1 MKELKTV
8 CDELIKFFNIDDI
21 GYLGD
26 KLKEIIFSDNRD
38 DIYDR
43 YIELVEDMDID
54 WIQKIFQY
62 YKSNRSDF
70 KQDYTPKS
78 LAKCLAKMVY
88 WEGAKTAYDACSGS
102 GSLVIELH
110 KLDNKIEFVCEEFD
124 DNVIPYLLFNLSIRN
139 ISAVVVKGDIVKQ
152 ERYNFYKL
160 TPGNKYSKIEII
172 DGYDIGNFDIIT
184 SNPPFNLEKFRNN
197 GRNFNF
203 GIEVKNSSNSYFLL
217 HCMELLSDEGRMGII
232 LPTGYITS
240 RKKDDLAVRE
250 YLVEQGLM
258 EAVVSCPGS
267 FFESTAVN
275 TSIIFINKDKID
287 NRFVLID
294 NTSKNCT
301 EWIRE
306 QRGQFGGA
314 AHTNRVY
321 KKKFNVFSDDN
332 IEKILKTI
340 IERVKEDD
348 YSVVM
353 TYVGFNENFSYSPG
367 QYFPIKIQYV
377 NITQEQYDNMIA
389 SFFKGFDE
397 FCDGIVK
404 AQEEFEKVL

>member
-124 DNVIPYLLFNLSIRN
+124 YNVIPYLLFNLSIRN
-139 ISAVVVKGDIVKQ
+139 ISAVVIKGDIVKQ

-160 TPGNKYSKIEII
+160 TPGNKYSKIEITI
-172 DGYDIGNFDIIT
+172 
-184 SNPPFNLEKFRNN
+184 KF
-197 GRNFNF
+197 
-203 GIEVKNSSNSYFLL
+203 IKQCEHL
-217 HCMELLSDEGRMGII
+217 
-232 LPTGYITS
+232 
-240 RKKDDLAVRE
+240 
-250 YLVEQGLM
+250 
-258 EAVVSCPGS
+258 
-267 FFESTAVN
+267 
-275 TSIIFINKDKID
+275 KIC
-287 NRFVLID
+287 
-294 NTSKNCT
+294 K
-301 EWIRE
+301 
-306 QRGQFGGA
+306 
-314 AHTNRVY
+314 
-321 KKKFNVFSDDN
+321 
-332 IEKILKTI
+332 
-340 IERVKEDD
+340 
-348 YSVVM
+348 
-353 TYVGFNENFSYSPG
+353 
-367 QYFPIKIQYV
+367 
-377 NITQEQYDNMIA
+377 
-389 SFFKGFDE
+389 
-397 FCDGIVK
+397 
-404 AQEEFEKVL
+404 

>member
-8 CDELIKFFNIDDI
+8 CDKLIKFFNIDDI

-139 ISAVVVKGDIVKQ
+139 IRAVVVKGDIVKQ

-184 SNPPFNLEKFRNN
+184 SNPPFNLEKFRNS
-197 GRNFNF
+197 RNFNF

-232 LPTGYITS
+232 LPTGYVTS
-240 RKKDDLAVRE
+240 QKKDDLAVRE

-258 EAVVSCPGS
+258 EAVVSCPVN
-267 FFESTAVN
+267 FFESTPVN

-314 AHTNRVY
+314 AHTSRVY

-353 TYVGFNENFSYSPG
+353 TYTGFNENFSYSPG
-367 QYFPIKIQYV
+367 QYFPVKIQYV

-404 AQEEFEKVL
+404 AQEKFEKVL

>member
-38 DIYDR
+38 NIYDR
-43 YIELVEDMDID
+43 YIELVEDMDVD

-139 ISAVVVKGDIVKQ
+139 ISAVVIKGDIVKQ

-160 TPGNKYSKIEII
+160 TPGNKYSEIEII

-184 SNPPFNLEKFRNN
+184 SNPPFNLEKFRNS
-197 GRNFNF
+197 RNFNF

-217 HCMELLSDEGRMGII
+217 HCMELL
-232 LPTGYITS
+232 
-240 RKKDDLAVRE
+240 
-250 YLVEQGLM
+250 
-258 EAVVSCPGS
+258 
-267 FFESTAVN
+267 
-275 TSIIFINKDKID
+275 
-287 NRFVLID
+287 
-294 NTSKNCT
+294 
-301 EWIRE
+301 
-306 QRGQFGGA
+306 
-314 AHTNRVY
+314 
-321 KKKFNVFSDDN
+321 
-332 IEKILKTI
+332 
-340 IERVKEDD
+340 
-348 YSVVM
+348 
-353 TYVGFNENFSYSPG
+353 
-367 QYFPIKIQYV
+367 
-377 NITQEQYDNMIA
+377 
-389 SFFKGFDE
+389 
-397 FCDGIVK
+397 
-404 AQEEFEKVL
+404 

>member
-26 KLKEIIFSDNRD
+26 KLKEIILSDNRD

-139 ISAVVVKGDIVKQ
+139 ISAVVIQGDIVKQ

-184 SNPPFNLEKFRNN
+184 SNPPFNLEKFRNS
-197 GRNFNF
+197 RNFNF

-232 LPTGYITS
+232 LPTGYVTS
-240 RKKDDLAVRE
+240 QKKDDLAVRE
-250 YLVEQGLM
+250 YIVEQGLM
-258 EAVVSCPGS
+258 EAVVSCPGN
-267 FFESTAVN
+267 FFESTPVN

-314 AHTNRVY
+314 AHTSRVY

-353 TYVGFNENFSYSPG
+353 TYTGFNENFSYSPG
-367 QYFPIKIQYV
+367 QYFPVKIQYV

-404 AQEEFEKVL
+404 AKEEFEKVL

>member
-1 MKELKTV
+1 
-8 CDELIKFFNIDDI
+8 
-21 GYLGD
+21 
-26 KLKEIIFSDNRD
+26 
-38 DIYDR
+38 
-43 YIELVEDMDID
+43 
-54 WIQKIFQY
+54 
-62 YKSNRSDF
+62 
-70 KQDYTPKS
+70 
-78 LAKCLAKMVY
+78 
-88 WEGAKTAYDACSGS
+88 
-102 GSLVIELH
+102 
-110 KLDNKIEFVCEEFD
+110 
-124 DNVIPYLLFNLSIRN
+124 
-139 ISAVVVKGDIVKQ
+139 
-152 ERYNFYKL
+152 
-160 TPGNKYSKIEII
+160 
-172 DGYDIGNFDIIT
+172 
-184 SNPPFNLEKFRNN
+184 
-197 GRNFNF
+197 
-203 GIEVKNSSNSYFLL
+203 
-217 HCMELLSDEGRMGII
+217 
-232 LPTGYITS
+232 
-240 RKKDDLAVRE
+240 
-250 YLVEQGLM
+250 M

-353 TYVGFNENFSYSPG
+353 TYTGFNENFSYSPG
-367 QYFPIKIQYV
+367 QYFPVKIQYV